1 MKEHI
6 AKINEE
12 SESFRWPAPISILA
26 ASPSIMPVKG
36 SMQLLH
42 NDVVWLG
49 FLNYMADVIKLKLT
63 KKIIACRHA
72 LRRVQVRF
80 ILCDQG
86 IDRTEQKK
94 WELESTT
101 ASVASNQT
109 LRGWKRIC
117 GFGEVRQSLKDRS
130 LNHSADAISAWL
142 RKACVEI
149 SAKNLSSLLR
159 VFALDPVVI
168 FAYFCFELLRQRIR
182 NE

>member
-12 SESFRWPAPISILA
+12 SENFRWPAAISIA
-26 ASPSIMPVKG
+26 AGNPSGLPVKG
-36 SMQLLH
+36 NVQLLH
-42 NDVVWLG
+42 NDVVWFG
-49 FLNYMADVIKLKLT
+49 FLHYLADVIKEKLT

-86 IDRTEQKK
+86 VDRTEQKK

-101 ASVASNQT
+101 ASVAANQT

-117 GFGEVRQSLKDRS
+117 GFGEIRQSLKERS
-130 LNHSADAISAWL
+130 MNHSAEAISAWL
-142 RKACVEI
+142 RKACVDI
-149 SAKNLSSLLR
+149 SVKNLSCLLS
-159 VFALDPVVI
+159 VLALIVT
-168 FAYFCFELLRQRIR
+168 Y
-182 NE
+182 